1 MDVREAAIGSIAGVE
16 VRIGVVHTPKE
27 LAIELESVDDVINAI
42 EQAVKDG
49 VSMIWLTD
57 TKGRRVGVPLDKLA
71 YVEVDAEEGS
81 KRVGFGRL

>member
-1 MDVREAAIGSIAGVE
+1 ME